1 MPVPE
6 LYFKELTETIIG
18 SAMNVHTQI
27 GPGFPEIIY
36 QRALAI
42 ELQQNSVSVEM
53 QKDMD
58 IYYSAIFIGRRRI
71 DMLIEKKVLVELKAL
86 PYMDLNWDTQVLN
99 YLKIFGI
106 KVGLLLNFGC
116 ESLRFKRFI
125 KEK

>member
-1 MPVPE
+1 MAVTE
-6 LYFKELTETIIG
+6 ILFRELTEKIIG
-18 SAMNVHTQI
+18 SAMKVHSHF

-42 ELQQNSVSVEM
+42 ELQNSLMRVEI
-53 QKDMD
+53 QKEID
-58 IYYSAIFIGRRRI
+58 IYYSAIFIGSRRI
-71 DMLIEKKVLVELKAL
+71 DMLVESIVLLELKAL
-86 PYMDLNWDTQVLN
+86 PYMDDNWNNQIIN
-99 YLKIFGI
+99 YLKVFGI